1 MGGPNYE
8 IVERQSFPSTSV
20 PNYYIPE
27 HVPGNPRATGK
38 PAPPEGT
45 GKPVDPRGTGGP
57 ISTMSTGTPGP
68 NYILGPAAAA
78 YALVSGEPRTYI
90 SDRYGGPVPIERM
103 NEVWAKRAAEAV
115 REGRRPLNRRSVIRP
130 LLRRARGLFR

>member
-1 MGGPNYE
+1 MSAQNYR
-8 IVERQSFPSTSV
+8 IV
-20 PNYYIPE
+20 E
-27 HVPGNPRATGK
+27 HVPGNPRATGAPAPPWSGK

-45 GKPVDPRGTGGP
+45 GKPVPPEGTGGP
-57 ISTMSTGTPGP
+57 SYTMGTGAPA
-68 NYILGPAAAA
+68 YILGPAAAA
-78 YALVSGEPRTYI
+78 YVLVTGEPRTYI

-103 NEVWAKRAAEAV
+103 HEVWAKRAAEAV